1 MKSLIPSLAL
11 ISTIV
16 STCHAGP
23 FGFLTPKHRD
33 RNFLQSVEGMKVGLE
48 KKKLVVSCDDTEL
61 KEITKRPISVNS
73 GMVVRKLMCVRV
85 DDIISLSLDTSIAE
99 KGKGSTCGSINIS
112 AYPLGTYSVVYLNP
126 DGSTEALR
134 SFSRSI

>member
-48 KKKLVVSCDDTEL
+48 KKKLVVSCDDTGL
-61 KEITKRPISVNS
+61 KERRISVNS

-112 AYPLGTYSVVYLNP
+112 AYPLGTYSVAYLNP

-134 SFSRSI
+134 KIKVQ

>member
-1 MKSLIPSLAL
+1 M
-11 ISTIV
+11 
-16 STCHAGP
+16 
-23 FGFLTPKHRD
+23 TPKHRD

-48 KKKLVVSCDDTEL
+48 KKKLVVSCDDTGL

-99 KGKGSTCGSINIS
+99 KG
-112 AYPLGTYSVVYLNP
+112 
-126 DGSTEALR
+126 
-134 SFSRSI
+134 

>member
-1 MKSLIPSLAL
+1 
-11 ISTIV
+11 
-16 STCHAGP
+16 
-23 FGFLTPKHRD
+23 
-33 RNFLQSVEGMKVGLE
+33 MKVGLE
-48 KKKLVVSCDDTEL
+48 KKKLVVSCDDTGL

-134 SFSRSI
+134 KIKVQ